1 MGKVDFREDEKK
13 KKKTKTKNKNKKTKK
28 ENEVGKLFGGYLVGR
43 GRREK
48 NGEAW
53 VLSLQAH

>member
-13 KKKTKTKNKNKKTKK
+13 KTKKKNKKPKR
-28 ENEVGKLFGGYLVGR
+28 ENEVRKLFGGYLVGR

-48 NGEAW
+48 K
-53 VLSLQAH
+53 

>member
-1 MGKVDFREDEKK
+1 MLGKVDFREDEKK
-13 KKKTKTKNKNKKTKK
+13 KQKTKKTKR
-28 ENEVGKLFGGYLVGR
+28 ENEVRKLFGGYLVGR

-53 VLSLQAH
+53 MLSLQAH